1 MGCGASVVGLRSAW
15 IVLLAASSAPSAWAA
30 PCFQQRGPEEGSG
43 TRTTPSKAT
52 PPPKLPDLPDPTFDN
67 NHPGSPQHG
76 GESNPGSSRP
86 DNPGKT
92 LGGTE
97 PTTSAWRNWLARNL
111 YRFEPAPIEATAA
124 HPGLPP
130 HLADLSLRAEKREL
144 YRREVETALL
154 PLLEDADDRVRGAAA
169 LSLARVG
176 LDPQSDRVLTLLS
189 DGHRR
194 VRDQSLLAA
203 SLADGSAARYHLLRI
218 AAGERTELRAAT
230 GDSERERV
238 RAIAA
243 ILLAARRDPRDP
255 SAARLL
261 GEWVA
266 DRGVAWQYRALAV
279 EALGLAGAPDAAE
292 RLIALAR
299 DRGEPAPIRSAAVA
313 ALGHLGVH
321 ATAPIV
327 LQLLDER
334 DHEADL
340 HTAAALAVASLVDA
354 GDADAVRALLKAQ
367 EREGNAL
374 TGRFLLLALGQVGGR
389 LAENRIA
396 RALERASSEERI
408 FAALALAL
416 AARRSGSL
424 TTATPLFDLLRECHL
439 VEERCALAVALGLT
453 GQPRALEPLAELA
466 LRGPSP
472 DVRRYAVVG
481 LYLLAHAG
489 GVSVLEHVLN
499 DDDNLE
505 VRMQAMQALARLDP
519 TGSSAL
525 IHALNGPTASA
536 TMERAMLIESLGLT
550 RDPGAIEPLLALLR
564 SGKAVAAEREAAT
577 LALGLVYEARTAPP
591 TARIGEGGNF
601 QHESPE
607 IPGLLSLAE

>member
-1 MGCGASVVGLRSAW
+1 MGCGAKVVGLRSAW
-15 IVLLAASSAPSAWAA
+15 IVLLATSSAYGA
-30 PCFQQRGPEEGSG
+30 PRFQQRGPEDGSG

-67 NHPGSPQHG
+67 NHPGSAQHG
-76 GESNPGSSRP
+76 GEANHGSSRP

-111 YRFEPAPIEATAA
+111 YRFEPAPVDAAAA

-130 HLADLSLRAEKREL
+130 HLADLSLRAEKRDL

-154 PLLEDADDRVRGAAA
+154 PLLEDGDDRVRGAAA

-176 LDPQSDRVLTLLS
+176 LDPQSDRLLALLS
-189 DGHRR
+189 DDHRR

-203 SLADGSAARYHLLRI
+203 SLADGSTRYHLLRI
-218 AAGERTELRAAT
+218 AAGERAELRST
-230 GDSERERV
+230 TSDSERERV
-238 RAIAA
+238 RSIAA
-243 ILLAARRDPRDP
+243 ILLATRRDPRDP

-261 GEWVA
+261 GDWVA
-266 DRGVAWQYRALAV
+266 DRSVAWQYRALAV
-279 EALGLAGAPDAAE
+279 EALGLAGASDAAE
-292 RLIALAR
+292 RLIAIAR
-299 DRGEPAPIRSAAVA
+299 DRGEPAPIRSAAVT
-313 ALGHLGVH
+313 ALGQLGLR

-327 LQLLDER
+327 IQLLDER

-340 HTAAALAVASLVDA
+340 HTAAALAVSGLVDT
-354 GDADAVRALLKAQ
+354 GDADALRALLRAQ
-367 EREGNAL
+367 EREGNAV
-374 TGRFLLLALGQVGGR
+374 TSRFLLLALGQVGGR
-389 LAENRIA
+389 LAENRIM
-396 RALERASSEERI
+396 RSLERSSSEERI

-424 TTATPLFDLLRECHL
+424 VTATPLFDLLRDSHL

-472 DVRRYAVVG
+472 EVRRYAVVG

-525 IHALNGPTASA
+525 IHALNGPGAPA

-564 SGKAVAAEREAAT
+564 NGKAVAAEREAAT
-577 LALGLVYEARTAPP
+577 LALGLVYESRTAPP

-607 IPGLLSLAE
+607 IAGLLSLAE